1 MKIYNLPFVLFSL
14 LEFLLQLL
22 IFNFLDVYITFAILY
37 IITNAKIIPIKL
49 LMEFKEE
56 LFIPLLIKILATL
69 KRDISIKLVSTID
82 EILLISFMI
91 DFFFINLII
100 DKLFLF
106 KDLNISLIIII
117 LASLLTILNAGII
130 NAKNK
135 HMKVL

>member
-1 MKIYNLPFVLFSL
+1 
-14 LEFLLQLL
+14 
-22 IFNFLDVYITFAILY
+22 
-37 IITNAKIIPIKL
+37 
-49 LMEFKEE
+49 MEFKEE

-106 KDLNISLIIII
+106 KNLNISLIIII

>member
-1 MKIYNLPFVLFSL
+1 
-14 LEFLLQLL
+14 
-22 IFNFLDVYITFAILY
+22 
-37 IITNAKIIPIKL
+37 
-49 LMEFKEE
+49 MEFKEE

>member
-1 MKIYNLPFVLFSL
+1 MFIPVSYTH
-14 LEFLLQLL
+14 L

>member
-1 MKIYNLPFVLFSL
+1 
-14 LEFLLQLL
+14 
-22 IFNFLDVYITFAILY
+22 
-37 IITNAKIIPIKL
+37 
-49 LMEFKEE
+49 MEFKEE
-56 LFIPLLIKILATL
+56 LFIPLLIKILDTL

>member
-1 MKIYNLPFVLFSL
+1 
-14 LEFLLQLL
+14 
-22 IFNFLDVYITFAILY
+22 
-37 IITNAKIIPIKL
+37 
-49 LMEFKEE
+49 MEFKEE
-56 LFIPLLIKILATL
+56 LFIPLLIKILDTL
-69 KRDISIKLVSTID
+69 KRDISIKLVYTID